1 MSAPVELLRRPGD
14 GRPGRADDA
23 AIAAALEDVVDPC
36 SMAQG
41 TPLSLPAMGLVRGWA
56 LSDAGGLVLDV
67 AVTAPGCGYLGVFA
81 DAAARALA
89 PLPGVREVVVRLDA
103 ALVWDETL
111 LRADAAA
118 TLAEGRARVRARL
131 VAETGRAVP
140 A

>member
-1 MSAPVELLRRPGD
+1 VELLRRPGD